1 MLIRKN
7 RPMIDKLSVPWSL
20 RIIGIVSSAMLILAA
35 SVIRDRNVHIRP
47 RQLGFD
53 TSLLRRY
60 EVLLLLSWG
69 FVSMLGYI
77 VLLFS
82 MSDFAVS
89 IGLSQRESANITGF
103 VNLGT
108 ALGRPFIGV
117 LSDRYGRIEVA
128 GLLTLVCSISVFAI
142 WLPAESYGVTILF
155 AVIIGAI
162 LGVFWVVSRHLSRF
176 RIAD

>member
-1 MLIRKN
+1 
-7 RPMIDKLSVPWSL
+7 
-20 RIIGIVSSAMLILAA
+20 
-35 SVIRDRNVHIRP
+35 
-47 RQLGFD
+47 
-53 TSLLRRY
+53 
-60 EVLLLLSWG
+60 
-69 FVSMLGYI
+69 MLGYI

-128 GLLTLVCSISVFAI
+128 GLLTLVCSVSVFAI

-162 LGVFWVVSRHLSRF
+162 LGVFWVVSRHLSRV
-176 RIAD
+176 RTAD